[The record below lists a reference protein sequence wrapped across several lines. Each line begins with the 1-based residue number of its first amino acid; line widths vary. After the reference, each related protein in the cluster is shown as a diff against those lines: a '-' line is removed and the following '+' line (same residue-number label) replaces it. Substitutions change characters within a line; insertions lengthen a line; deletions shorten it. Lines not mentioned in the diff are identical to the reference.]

1 MIVVLLADFL
11 FCLSS
16 AQPTRI
22 DKPKVNRSCAEH
34 FSFFFFAWSNDLQ
47 LALLNARHLGTYRTE
62 RNNVYC
68 CCCSFPLWYKY
79 TASGKTQWRV
89 MSCSFT
95 KENNV
100 ERERER
106 SLWVGCEIE
115 RVPREPQTPSLQ
127 FRNDS
132 VNVAI
137 PSSSIFNELGTLPLK
152 M

>member
-68 CCCSFPLWYKY
+68 CSCSFPLWYKY

-106 SLWVGCEIE
+106 GPFGLGARSNVFPES
-115 RVPREPQTPSLQ
+115 PRHLRFNFGTTA
-127 FRNDS
+127 S
-132 VNVAI
+132 VSRSRRLRYLT
-137 PSSSIFNELGTLPLK
+137 SSARYR
-152 M
+152 